1 MSAATPLPRL
11 VVLISGRG
19 RNLQAIIEATGR
31 GELAA
36 DVALVISNRAD
47 AAGLDIAR
55 AAGIATQVIRHV
67 DFPDRETFDAELIA
81 AITPLQPDLVVL
93 AGFMRILTPGFVR
106 AFAGRLVN
114 IHPSLLPKYPGLHTH
129 AQALAA
135 GDAEHGASVHWVT
148 EELDGGPVILQG
160 RLKVQPGDTAAGL
173 ALRVLE
179 EIEVRLYPQALQQ
192 LLSERRA
199 AS

>member
-19 RNLQAIIEATGR
+19 RNLQAIIEATRR

-114 IHPSLLPKYPGLHTH
+114 IHPSLLPKYPGLDTH